1 MTYDRIRFRK
11 RFQKGGRYMFEIRNL
26 SLSFAGRQLLE
37 PTDLIF
43 ERGKVYTI
51 YGKSGVGKSSLLNK
65 IGLISATDPS
75 VSYFFDGKE
84 IDTENK
90 KSASAFIAEEV
101 AFVFQGQNLINDLTV
116 FENLRLA
123 LNFYGLNPDEIES
136 KIDTVLADLEIS
148 SLKHA
153 YPEDLSGGE
162 EQRVTIARAL
172 VTEKTL
178 ILADEPTSSLDKENR
193 EKVSSLLI
201 DLAHKYHKIVLIV
214 SHDEAMIARGD
225 VQLHFKD
232 HQLVGNCLILNSDE
246 GIKDSKK
253 WTSYLSSSHTKLSVL
268 KHRRPFLPRL
278 LAFFIAFVVAIA
290 VTSIN
295 FQSLFADKYHQ
306 LVNNSLEN
314 GFLVIND
321 SLHLQTTKVLDDFLS
336 FDKDEIASISTSQN
350 IQTIK
355 PYIEFLSLGMTFD
368 NSKDYSQLQ
377 KNFQPTLTIDGQT
390 RSLTRNFSIQP
401 LYQTNTTQRQIEYF
415 DRSNEKG
422 IYLSEQF
429 ISDEKLPNIVSGST
443 VTLTFYIPISLYESS
458 MEKEGNVLK
467 GDGDLFVKVDKTYP
481 VLGIVKKSYPFEYS
495 PHGNTLFMNIAEM
508 EELQNEA
515 IQQHP
520 MTKMALDG
528 FPLKSWMPSAIHVLL
543 KDSSAIPEELSRIRA
558 ISSQITILSSYEN
571 YEEFN
576 KGLTYIRQFLMLL
589 SLVLLILV
597 IAVLSFV
604 FFLLN
609 RPRRFEVG
617 ILKSLGYS
625 TQNIVWLFLKEL
637 IGYGKTISIL
647 ASCLLVILSILAIQ
661 VLKLEVS
668 DVFQFYLTSVF
679 TLIGLSVSVLIISGL
694 LPIYTT
700 CRQTVVDTIRKNG

>member
-1 MTYDRIRFRK
+1 
-11 RFQKGGRYMFEIRNL
+11 MFEIRNL
-26 SLSFAGRQLLE
+26 SLSFAGRRLLE

-65 IGLISATDPS
+65 IGLLSATDPS

-84 IDTENK
+84 IDIENK
-90 KSASAFIAEEV
+90 KSVSVFIAEEV
-101 AFVFQGQNLINDLTV
+101 AFVFQGRNLINDLTV

-123 LNFYGLNPDEIES
+123 LNFYDLSPDEIES
-136 KIDTVLADLEIS
+136 KIDTVLADLQIS
-148 SLKHA
+148 SLKYA

-162 EQRVTIARAL
+162 EQRVAIARAL

-193 EKVSSLLI
+193 EKVSALLI

-214 SHDEAMIARGD
+214 SHDEAMIAIGD

-232 HQLVGNCLILNSDE
+232 HKLVGNCLILNSDE

-253 WTSYLSSSHTKLSVL
+253 WSSCLSSSHTKLSVL

-278 LAFFIAFVVAIA
+278 LAFFIALVVAIA

-336 FDKDEIASISTSQN
+336 FDKEEITSISTSQN
-350 IQTIK
+350 IQTVK
-355 PYIEFLSLGMTFD
+355 PYMEFLSLGMTFD

-429 ISDEKLPNIVSGST
+429 ISDEKLPNIVSGTT

-458 MEKEGNVLK
+458 IEKEGNILK

-495 PHGNTLFMNIAEM
+495 PYGNTLFMNIAEM

-543 KDSSAIPEELSRIRA
+543 KDSGAIPEELSRIRA

-647 ASCLLVILSILAIQ
+647 ASCLLVILSILAMQ
-661 VLKLEVS
+661 VLKLEIS
-668 DVFQFYLTSVF
+668 DVFKFYLTSVF

>member
-1 MTYDRIRFRK
+1 
-11 RFQKGGRYMFEIRNL
+11 FEIRNL
-26 SLSFAGRQLLE
+26 SLSFAGRRLLE

-65 IGLISATDPS
+65 IGLLSATDPS

-84 IDTENK
+84 IDIENK
-90 KSASAFIAEEV
+90 KSVSVFIAEEV
-101 AFVFQGQNLINDLTV
+101 AFVFQGRNLINDLTV

-123 LNFYGLNPDEIES
+123 LNFYDLSPDEIES
-136 KIDTVLADLEIS
+136 KIDTVLADLQIS

-162 EQRVTIARAL
+162 EQRVAIARAL
-172 VTEKTL
+172 VTGKTL

-193 EKVSSLLI
+193 EKVSALLI

-214 SHDEAMIARGD
+214 SHDEAMIAIGD

-232 HQLVGNCLILNSDE
+232 HKLVGNCLILNSDE

-253 WTSYLSSSHTKLSVL
+253 WSSCLSSSHTKLSVL

-278 LAFFIAFVVAIA
+278 LAFFISLVVAIA

-336 FDKDEIASISTSQN
+336 FDKEEITSISTSQN
-350 IQTIK
+350 IQTVN

-429 ISDEKLPNIVSGST
+429 ISDEKLPNIVSGTT

-458 MEKEGNVLK
+458 IEKEGNILK

-495 PHGNTLFMNIAEM
+495 PYGNTLFMNIAEM

-543 KDSSAIPEELSRIRA
+543 KDSGAIPEELSRIRA

-637 IGYGKTISIL
+637 IGYGKIISIL
-647 ASCLLVILSILAIQ
+647 ASCLLVILSILAMQ
-661 VLKLEVS
+661 VLKLEIS
-668 DVFQFYLTSVF
+668 DVFKFYLTSVF

>member
-1 MTYDRIRFRK
+1 
-11 RFQKGGRYMFEIRNL
+11 MFEIRNL
-26 SLSFAGRQLLE
+26 SLSFAGRRLLE

-65 IGLISATDPS
+65 IGLLSATYPS

-84 IDTENK
+84 IDIENK
-90 KSASAFIAEEV
+90 KSVSVFITEEV
-101 AFVFQGQNLINDLTV
+101 AFVFQGRNLINDLTV

-123 LNFYGLNPDEIES
+123 LNFYDLSPDEIES
-136 KIDTVLADLEIS
+136 KIDTVLADLQIS

-162 EQRVTIARAL
+162 EQRVAIARAL
-172 VTEKTL
+172 VTGKTL

-193 EKVSSLLI
+193 EKVSALLI

-214 SHDEAMIARGD
+214 SHDEAMIAIGD

-232 HQLVGNCLILNSDE
+232 HKLVGNCLILNSDE

-253 WTSYLSSSHTKLSVL
+253 WSSCLSSSHTKLSVL

-278 LAFFIAFVVAIA
+278 LAFFISLVVAIA

-336 FDKDEIASISTSQN
+336 FDKEEITSISTSQN
-350 IQTIK
+350 IQTVN

-429 ISDEKLPNIVSGST
+429 ISDEKLPNIVSGTT

-458 MEKEGNVLK
+458 IEKEGNILK

-495 PHGNTLFMNIAEM
+495 PYGNTLFMNIAEM

-543 KDSSAIPEELSRIRA
+543 KDSGAIPEELSRIRA

-647 ASCLLVILSILAIQ
+647 ASCLLVILSILAMQ
-661 VLKLEVS
+661 VLKLEIS
-668 DVFQFYLTSVF
+668 DVFKFYLTSVF

>member
-1 MTYDRIRFRK
+1 
-11 RFQKGGRYMFEIRNL
+11 MFEIRNL
-26 SLSFAGRQLLE
+26 SLSFAGRRLLE

-65 IGLISATDPS
+65 IGLLSATDPS

-84 IDTENK
+84 IDIENK
-90 KSASAFIAEEV
+90 KSVSVFIAEEV
-101 AFVFQGQNLINDLTV
+101 AFVFQGRNLINDLTV

-123 LNFYGLNPDEIES
+123 LNFYDLSPDEIES
-136 KIDTVLADLEIS
+136 KIDTVLADLQIS

-162 EQRVTIARAL
+162 EQRVAIARAL
-172 VTEKTL
+172 VTGKTL

-193 EKVSSLLI
+193 EKVSALLI

-214 SHDEAMIARGD
+214 SHDEAMIAIGD

-232 HQLVGNCLILNSDE
+232 HKLVGNCLILNSDE

-253 WTSYLSSSHTKLSVL
+253 WSSCLSSSHTKLSVL

-278 LAFFIAFVVAIA
+278 LAFFISLVVAIA

-336 FDKDEIASISTSQN
+336 FDKEEITSISTSQN
-350 IQTIK
+350 IQTVN

-429 ISDEKLPNIVSGST
+429 ISDEKLPNIVSGTT

-458 MEKEGNVLK
+458 IEKEGNILK
-467 GDGDLFVKVDKTYP
+467 GDGDLFVKVAKTYP

-495 PHGNTLFMNIAEM
+495 PYGNTLFMNIAEM

-543 KDSSAIPEELSRIRA
+543 KDSGAIPEELSRIRA

-647 ASCLLVILSILAIQ
+647 ASCLLVILSILAMQ
-661 VLKLEVS
+661 VLKLEIS
-668 DVFQFYLTSVF
+668 DVFKFYLTSVF

>member
-1 MTYDRIRFRK
+1 
-11 RFQKGGRYMFEIRNL
+11 MFEIRNL
-26 SLSFAGRQLLE
+26 SLSFAGRRLLE

-65 IGLISATDPS
+65 IGLLSATDPS

-84 IDTENK
+84 IDIENK
-90 KSASAFIAEEV
+90 KSVSVFIAEEV
-101 AFVFQGQNLINDLTV
+101 AFVFQGRNLINDLTV

-123 LNFYGLNPDEIES
+123 LNFYDLSPDEIES
-136 KIDTVLADLEIS
+136 KIDTVLADLQIS

-153 YPEDLSGGE
+153 YPEDLSGAE
-162 EQRVTIARAL
+162 EQRVAIARAL
-172 VTEKTL
+172 VTGKTL

-193 EKVSSLLI
+193 EKISALLI

-214 SHDEAMIARGD
+214 SHDEAMIAIGD

-232 HQLVGNCLILNSDE
+232 HKLVGNCLILNSDE

-253 WTSYLSSSHTKLSVL
+253 WSSCLSSSHTKLSVL

-278 LAFFIAFVVAIA
+278 LAFFISLVVAIA

-336 FDKDEIASISTSQN
+336 FDKEEITSISTSQN
-350 IQTIK
+350 IQTVN

-429 ISDEKLPNIVSGST
+429 ISDEKLPNIVSGTT

-458 MEKEGNVLK
+458 IEKEGNILK
-467 GDGDLFVKVDKTYP
+467 GDGGLFVKVDKTYP

-495 PHGNTLFMNIAEM
+495 PYGNTLFMNIAEM

-543 KDSSAIPEELSRIRA
+543 KDSGAIPEELSRIRA

-647 ASCLLVILSILAIQ
+647 ASCLLVILSILAMQ
-661 VLKLEVS
+661 VLKLEIS
-668 DVFQFYLTSVF
+668 DVFKFYLTSVF

>member
-1 MTYDRIRFRK
+1 
-11 RFQKGGRYMFEIRNL
+11 MFEIRNL
-26 SLSFAGRQLLE
+26 SLSFAGRRLLE

-90 KSASAFIAEEV
+90 KSVSAFIAEEV

-116 FENLRLA
+116 FENLKLA

-162 EQRVTIARAL
+162 EQRVAIARAL

-336 FDKDEIASISTSQN
+336 FDKEEITSISTSQN

-368 NSKDYSQLQ
+368 NSKDYSKLQ

-401 LYQTNTTQRQIEYF
+401 LYQTNTTQRQIKYF

-422 IYLSEQF
+422 IYISEQF
-429 ISDEKLPNIVSGST
+429 VSDQKLPNIVSGST

-458 MEKEGNVLK
+458 IEKEGNVLK

-700 CRQTVVDTIRKNG
+700 CRQAVVDAIRKNG

>member
-1 MTYDRIRFRK
+1 
-11 RFQKGGRYMFEIRNL
+11 MFEIRNL
-26 SLSFAGRQLLE
+26 SLSFAGRRLLE

-65 IGLISATDPS
+65 IGLLSATDPS

-84 IDTENK
+84 IDIENK
-90 KSASAFIAEEV
+90 KSVSVFIAEEV
-101 AFVFQGQNLINDLTV
+101 AFVFQGRNLINDLTV

-123 LNFYGLNPDEIES
+123 LNFYDLSPDEIES
-136 KIDTVLADLEIS
+136 KIDTVLADLQIS

-162 EQRVTIARAL
+162 EQRVAIARAL
-172 VTEKTL
+172 VTGKTL

-193 EKVSSLLI
+193 EKVSALLI

-214 SHDEAMIARGD
+214 SHDEAMIAIGD

-232 HQLVGNCLILNSDE
+232 HKLVGNCLVLNSDE

-253 WTSYLSSSHTKLSVL
+253 WSSCLSSSHTKLSVL

-278 LAFFIAFVVAIA
+278 LAFFIALVVAIA

-336 FDKDEIASISTSQN
+336 FDKEEITSISTSQN
-350 IQTIK
+350 IQTVK
-355 PYIEFLSLGMTFD
+355 PYMEFLSLGMTFD

-429 ISDEKLPNIVSGST
+429 ISDEKLPNIVSGTT

-458 MEKEGNVLK
+458 IEKEGNILK

-495 PHGNTLFMNIAEM
+495 PYGNTLFMNIAEM

-520 MTKMALDG
+520 MTKIALDG

-543 KDSSAIPEELSRIRA
+543 KDSGAIPEELSRIRA

-647 ASCLLVILSILAIQ
+647 ASCLLVILSILAMQ
-661 VLKLEVS
+661 VLKLEIS
-668 DVFQFYLTSVF
+668 DVFKFYLTSVF

-700 CRQTVVDTIRKNG
+700 RRQTVVDTIRKNG

>member
-1 MTYDRIRFRK
+1 DFK
-11 RFQKGGRYMFEIRNL
+11 KGGRYMFEIRNL
-26 SLSFAGRQLLE
+26 SLSFAGRRLLE

-65 IGLISATDPS
+65 IGLLSATDPS

-84 IDTENK
+84 IDIENK
-90 KSASAFIAEEV
+90 KSVSVFIAEEV
-101 AFVFQGQNLINDLTV
+101 AFVFQGRNLINDLTV

-123 LNFYGLNPDEIES
+123 LNFYDLSPDEIES
-136 KIDTVLADLEIS
+136 KIDTVLADLQIS

-162 EQRVTIARAL
+162 EQRVAIARAL
-172 VTEKTL
+172 VTGKTL

-193 EKVSSLLI
+193 EKVSALLI

-214 SHDEAMIARGD
+214 SHDEAMIAIGD

-232 HQLVGNCLILNSDE
+232 HKLVGNCLILNSDE

-253 WTSYLSSSHTKLSVL
+253 WSSCLSSSHTKLSVL

-278 LAFFIAFVVAIA
+278 LAFFISLVVAIA

-336 FDKDEIASISTSQN
+336 FDKEEITSISTSQN
-350 IQTIK
+350 IQTVN

-429 ISDEKLPNIVSGST
+429 ISDEKLPNIVSGTT

-458 MEKEGNVLK
+458 IEKEGNILK

-495 PHGNTLFMNIAEM
+495 PYGNTLFMNIAEM

-543 KDSSAIPEELSRIRA
+543 KDSGAIPEELSRIRA

-647 ASCLLVILSILAIQ
+647 ASCLLVILSILAMQ
-661 VLKLEVS
+661 VLKLEIS
-668 DVFQFYLTSVF
+668 DVFKFYLTSVF

>member
-1 MTYDRIRFRK
+1 
-11 RFQKGGRYMFEIRNL
+11 MFEIRNL
-26 SLSFAGRQLLE
+26 SLSFAGRRLLE

-65 IGLISATDPS
+65 IGLLSATDPS

-84 IDTENK
+84 IDIENK
-90 KSASAFIAEEV
+90 KSVSVFIAEEV
-101 AFVFQGQNLINDLTV
+101 AFVFQGRNLINDLTV

-123 LNFYGLNPDEIES
+123 LNFYDLSPDEIES
-136 KIDTVLADLEIS
+136 KIDTVLADLQIS

-162 EQRVTIARAL
+162 EQRVAIARAL
-172 VTEKTL
+172 VTGKTL
-178 ILADEPTSSLDKENR
+178 ILADELTSSLDKENR
-193 EKVSSLLI
+193 EKVSALLI

-214 SHDEAMIARGD
+214 SHDEAMIAIGD

-232 HQLVGNCLILNSDE
+232 HKLVGNCLILNSDE

-253 WTSYLSSSHTKLSVL
+253 WSSCLSSSHTKLSVL

-278 LAFFIAFVVAIA
+278 LAFFISLVVAIA

-336 FDKDEIASISTSQN
+336 FDKEEITSISTSQN
-350 IQTIK
+350 IQTVN

-429 ISDEKLPNIVSGST
+429 ISDEKLPNIVSGTT

-458 MEKEGNVLK
+458 IEKEGNILK

-495 PHGNTLFMNIAEM
+495 PYGNTLFMNIAEM

-543 KDSSAIPEELSRIRA
+543 KDSGAIPEELSRIRA

-647 ASCLLVILSILAIQ
+647 ASCLLVILSILAMQ
-661 VLKLEVS
+661 VLKLEIS
-668 DVFQFYLTSVF
+668 DVFKFYLTSVF

>member
-162 EQRVTIARAL
+162 EQRVAIARAL

-390 RSLTRNFSIQP
+390 RSLIRNFSIQP

-458 MEKEGNVLK
+458 IEKEGNVLK

-647 ASCLLVILSILAIQ
+647 ASCLLVILSILAMQ

-668 DVFQFYLTSVF
+668 NVFQFYLTSVF

>member
-1 MTYDRIRFRK
+1 
-11 RFQKGGRYMFEIRNL
+11 MFEIRNL
-26 SLSFAGRQLLE
+26 SLSFAGRRLLE

-65 IGLISATDPS
+65 IGLLSATDPS

-84 IDTENK
+84 IDIENK
-90 KSASAFIAEEV
+90 KSVSVFIAEEV
-101 AFVFQGQNLINDLTV
+101 AFVFQGRNLINDLTV

-123 LNFYGLNPDEIES
+123 LNFYDLSPDEIES
-136 KIDTVLADLEIS
+136 KIDTVLADLQIS

-162 EQRVTIARAL
+162 EQRVAIARAL
-172 VTEKTL
+172 VTGKTL

-193 EKVSSLLI
+193 EKVSALLI

-214 SHDEAMIARGD
+214 SHDEAMIAIGD

-232 HQLVGNCLILNSDE
+232 HKLVGNCLILNSDE

-253 WTSYLSSSHTKLSVL
+253 WSSCLSSSHTKLSVL

-278 LAFFIAFVVAIA
+278 LAFFISLVVAIA

-336 FDKDEIASISTSQN
+336 FDKEEITSISTSQN
-350 IQTIK
+350 IQTVN

-429 ISDEKLPNIVSGST
+429 ISDEKLPNIVSGTT

-458 MEKEGNVLK
+458 IEKEGNILK

-495 PHGNTLFMNIAEM
+495 PYGNTLFMNIAEM

-543 KDSSAIPEELSRIRA
+543 KDSGAIPEELSRIRA

-647 ASCLLVILSILAIQ
+647 ASCLLVILSISQ
-661 VLKLEVS
+661 
-668 DVFQFYLTSVF
+668 
-679 TLIGLSVSVLIISGL
+679 ISS
-694 LPIYTT
+694 
-700 CRQTVVDTIRKNG
+700 

>member
-1 MTYDRIRFRK
+1 
-11 RFQKGGRYMFEIRNL
+11 MFEIRNL
-26 SLSFAGRQLLE
+26 SLSFAGRRLLE

-65 IGLISATDPS
+65 IGLLSATDPS

-84 IDTENK
+84 IDIENK
-90 KSASAFIAEEV
+90 KSVSVFIAEEV
-101 AFVFQGQNLINDLTV
+101 AFVFQGRNLINDLTV

-123 LNFYGLNPDEIES
+123 LNFYDLSPDEIES
-136 KIDTVLADLEIS
+136 KIDTVLADLQIS

-162 EQRVTIARAL
+162 EQRVAIARAL
-172 VTEKTL
+172 VTGKTL

-193 EKVSSLLI
+193 EKVSALLI

-214 SHDEAMIARGD
+214 SHDEAMIAIGD

-232 HQLVGNCLILNSDE
+232 HKLVGNCLILNSDE

-253 WTSYLSSSHTKLSVL
+253 WSSCLSSSHTKLSVL

-278 LAFFIAFVVAIA
+278 LAFFISLVVAIA

-336 FDKDEIASISTSQN
+336 FDKEEITSISTSQN
-350 IQTIK
+350 IQTVN

-415 DRSNEKG
+415 DRNNEKG

-429 ISDEKLPNIVSGST
+429 ISDEKLPNIVSGTT

-458 MEKEGNVLK
+458 IEKEGNILK

-495 PHGNTLFMNIAEM
+495 PYGNTLFMNIAEM

-543 KDSSAIPEELSRIRA
+543 KDSGAIPEELSRIRA

-647 ASCLLVILSILAIQ
+647 ASCLLVILSILAMQ
-661 VLKLEVS
+661 VLKLEIS
-668 DVFQFYLTSVF
+668 DVFKFYLTSVF

>member
-1 MTYDRIRFRK
+1 KESDFK
-11 RFQKGGRYMFEIRNL
+11 KGGRYMFEIRNL
-26 SLSFAGRQLLE
+26 SLSFAGRRLLE

-65 IGLISATDPS
+65 IGLLSATYPS

-84 IDTENK
+84 IDIENK
-90 KSASAFIAEEV
+90 KSVSVFIAEEV
-101 AFVFQGQNLINDLTV
+101 AFVFQGRNLINDLTV

-123 LNFYGLNPDEIES
+123 LNFYDLSPDEIES
-136 KIDTVLADLEIS
+136 KIDTVLADLQIS

-162 EQRVTIARAL
+162 EQRVAIARAL
-172 VTEKTL
+172 VTGKTL

-193 EKVSSLLI
+193 EKVSALLI

-214 SHDEAMIARGD
+214 SHDEAMIAIGD

-232 HQLVGNCLILNSDE
+232 HKLVGNCLILNSDE

-253 WTSYLSSSHTKLSVL
+253 WSSCLSSSHTKLSVL

-278 LAFFIAFVVAIA
+278 LAFFISLVVAIA

-336 FDKDEIASISTSQN
+336 FDKEEITSISTSQN
-350 IQTIK
+350 IQTVN

-429 ISDEKLPNIVSGST
+429 ISDEKLPNIVSGTT

-458 MEKEGNVLK
+458 IEKEGNILK

-495 PHGNTLFMNIAEM
+495 PYGNTLFMNIAEM

-543 KDSSAIPEELSRIRA
+543 KDSGAIPEELSRIRA

-647 ASCLLVILSILAIQ
+647 ASCLLVILSILAMQ
-661 VLKLEVS
+661 VLKLEIS
-668 DVFQFYLTSVF
+668 DVFKFYLTSVF

>member
-1 MTYDRIRFRK
+1 
-11 RFQKGGRYMFEIRNL
+11 MFEIRNL
-26 SLSFAGRQLLE
+26 SLSFAGRRLLE

-65 IGLISATDPS
+65 IGLLSATDPS

-84 IDTENK
+84 IDIENK
-90 KSASAFIAEEV
+90 KSVSVFIAEEV
-101 AFVFQGQNLINDLTV
+101 AFVFQGRNLINDLTV

-123 LNFYGLNPDEIES
+123 LNFYGLSPDEIES
-136 KIDTVLADLEIS
+136 KIDTVLADLQIS

-162 EQRVTIARAL
+162 EQRVAIARAL

-193 EKVSSLLI
+193 EKVSALLI

-214 SHDEAMIARGD
+214 SHDEAMIAIGD

-232 HQLVGNCLILNSDE
+232 HKLVGNCLILNSDE

-253 WTSYLSSSHTKLSVL
+253 WSSCLSSSHTKLSVL

-278 LAFFIAFVVAIA
+278 LAFFIALVVAIA

-336 FDKDEIASISTSQN
+336 FDKEEITSISTSQN
-350 IQTIK
+350 IQTVK
-355 PYIEFLSLGMTFD
+355 PYMEFLSLGMTFD

-429 ISDEKLPNIVSGST
+429 ISDEKLPNIVSGTT

-458 MEKEGNVLK
+458 IEKEGNVLK

-495 PHGNTLFMNIAEM
+495 PYGNTLFMNIAEM
-508 EELQNEA
+508 EELQNEE

-543 KDSSAIPEELSRIRA
+543 KDSGAIPEELSRIRA

-647 ASCLLVILSILAIQ
+647 ASCLLVILSILAMQ
-661 VLKLEVS
+661 VLKLEIS
-668 DVFQFYLTSVF
+668 DVFKFYLTSVF

>member
-1 MTYDRIRFRK
+1 
-11 RFQKGGRYMFEIRNL
+11 MFEIRNL
-26 SLSFAGRQLLE
+26 SLSFAGRRLLE

-65 IGLISATDPS
+65 IGLLSATDPS

-84 IDTENK
+84 IDIENK
-90 KSASAFIAEEV
+90 KSVSVFIAEEV
-101 AFVFQGQNLINDLTV
+101 AFVFQGRNLINDLTV

-123 LNFYGLNPDEIES
+123 LNFYDLSPDEIES
-136 KIDTVLADLEIS
+136 KIDTVLADLQIS

-162 EQRVTIARAL
+162 EQRVAIARAL
-172 VTEKTL
+172 VTGKTL

-193 EKVSSLLI
+193 EKVSALLI

-214 SHDEAMIARGD
+214 SHDEAMIAIGD

-232 HQLVGNCLILNSDE
+232 HKLVGNCLILNSDE

-253 WTSYLSSSHTKLSVL
+253 WSSCLSSSHTKLSVL

-278 LAFFIAFVVAIA
+278 LAFFIALVVAIA

-336 FDKDEIASISTSQN
+336 FDKEEITSISTSQN
-350 IQTIK
+350 IQTVK
-355 PYIEFLSLGMTFD
+355 PYMEFLSLGMTFD

-429 ISDEKLPNIVSGST
+429 ISDEKLPNIVSGTT

-458 MEKEGNVLK
+458 IEKEGNILK

-495 PHGNTLFMNIAEM
+495 PYGNTLFMNIAEM

-543 KDSSAIPEELSRIRA
+543 KDSGAIPEELSRIRA

-647 ASCLLVILSILAIQ
+647 ASCLLVILSILAMQ
-661 VLKLEVS
+661 VLKLEIS
-668 DVFQFYLTSVF
+668 DVFKFYLTSVL

>member
-1 MTYDRIRFRK
+1 
-11 RFQKGGRYMFEIRNL
+11 MFEIRNL
-26 SLSFAGRQLLE
+26 SLSFAGRRLLE

-65 IGLISATDPS
+65 IGLLSATDPS

-84 IDTENK
+84 IDIENK
-90 KSASAFIAEEV
+90 KSVSVFIAEEV
-101 AFVFQGQNLINDLTV
+101 AFVFQGRNLINDLTV

-123 LNFYGLNPDEIES
+123 LNFYDLSPDEIEI
-136 KIDTVLADLEIS
+136 KIDTVLADLQIS

-162 EQRVTIARAL
+162 EQRVAIARAL
-172 VTEKTL
+172 VTGKTL

-193 EKVSSLLI
+193 EKVSALLI

-214 SHDEAMIARGD
+214 SHDEAMIAIGD

-232 HQLVGNCLILNSDE
+232 HKLVGNCLILNSDE

-253 WTSYLSSSHTKLSVL
+253 WSSCLSSSHTKLSVL

-278 LAFFIAFVVAIA
+278 LAFFISLVVAIA

-336 FDKDEIASISTSQN
+336 FDKEEITSISTSQN
-350 IQTIK
+350 IQTVN

-429 ISDEKLPNIVSGST
+429 ISDEKLPNIVSRTT

-458 MEKEGNVLK
+458 IEKEGNILK

-495 PHGNTLFMNIAEM
+495 PYGNTLFMNIAEM

-543 KDSSAIPEELSRIRA
+543 KDSGAIPEELSRIRA

-647 ASCLLVILSILAIQ
+647 ASCLLVILSILAMQ
-661 VLKLEVS
+661 VLKLEIS
-668 DVFQFYLTSVF
+668 DVFKFYLTSVF

>member
-1 MTYDRIRFRK
+1 
-11 RFQKGGRYMFEIRNL
+11 MFEIRNL
-26 SLSFAGRQLLE
+26 SLSFAGRRLLE

-65 IGLISATDPS
+65 IGLLSATYPS

-84 IDTENK
+84 IDIENK
-90 KSASAFIAEEV
+90 KSVSVFIAEEV
-101 AFVFQGQNLINDLTV
+101 AFVFQGRNLINDLTV

-123 LNFYGLNPDEIES
+123 LNFYDLSPDEIES
-136 KIDTVLADLEIS
+136 KIDTVLADLQIS

-162 EQRVTIARAL
+162 EQRVAIARAL
-172 VTEKTL
+172 VTGKTL

-193 EKVSSLLI
+193 EKVSALLI

-214 SHDEAMIARGD
+214 SHDEAMIAIGD

-232 HQLVGNCLILNSDE
+232 HKLVENCLILNSDE

-253 WTSYLSSSHTKLSVL
+253 WSSCLSSSHTKLSVL

-278 LAFFIAFVVAIA
+278 LAFFISLVVAIA

-336 FDKDEIASISTSQN
+336 FDKEEITSISTSQN
-350 IQTIK
+350 IQTVN

-429 ISDEKLPNIVSGST
+429 ISDEKLPNIVSGTT

-458 MEKEGNVLK
+458 IEKEGNILK

-495 PHGNTLFMNIAEM
+495 PYGNTLFMNIAEM

-543 KDSSAIPEELSRIRA
+543 KDSGAIPEELSRIRA

-576 KGLTYIRQFLMLL
+576 KGLTHIRQFLMLL

-647 ASCLLVILSILAIQ
+647 ASCLLVILSILAMQ
-661 VLKLEVS
+661 VLKLEIS
-668 DVFQFYLTSVF
+668 DVFKFYLTSVF

>member
-1 MTYDRIRFRK
+1 
-11 RFQKGGRYMFEIRNL
+11 MFEIRNL
-26 SLSFAGRQLLE
+26 SLSFAGRRLLE

-65 IGLISATDPS
+65 IGLLSATDPS

-84 IDTENK
+84 IDIENK
-90 KSASAFIAEEV
+90 KSVSVFIAEEV
-101 AFVFQGQNLINDLTV
+101 AFVFQGRNLINDLTV

-123 LNFYGLNPDEIES
+123 LNFYDLSPDEIES
-136 KIDTVLADLEIS
+136 KIDTVLADLQIS

-162 EQRVTIARAL
+162 EQRVAIARAL
-172 VTEKTL
+172 VTGKTL

-193 EKVSSLLI
+193 EKVSALLI

-214 SHDEAMIARGD
+214 SHDEAMIAIGD

-232 HQLVGNCLILNSDE
+232 HKLVGNCLILNSDE

-253 WTSYLSSSHTKLSVL
+253 WSSCFSSSHTKLSVL

-336 FDKDEIASISTSQN
+336 FDKEEINSISTSQN

-368 NSKDYSQLQ
+368 NSKDYSKLQ

-429 ISDEKLPNIVSGST
+429 ISDEKLPNIVSGTT

-458 MEKEGNVLK
+458 IEKEGNILK

-495 PHGNTLFMNIAEM
+495 PYGNTLFMNIAEM

-543 KDSSAIPEELSRIRA
+543 KDSGAIPEELSRIRA

-647 ASCLLVILSILAIQ
+647 ASCLLVILSILAMQ
-661 VLKLEVS
+661 VLKLEIS
-668 DVFQFYLTSVF
+668 DVFKFYLTSVF

>member
-1 MTYDRIRFRK
+1 
-11 RFQKGGRYMFEIRNL
+11 MFEIRNL
-26 SLSFAGRQLLE
+26 SLSFAGRRLLE

-90 KSASAFIAEEV
+90 KSVSAFIAEEV

-123 LNFYGLNPDEIES
+123 LNFYGLNPDEIEN
-136 KIDTVLADLEIS
+136 KIDTVLANLQIS
-148 SLKHA
+148 FLKHA

-162 EQRVTIARAL
+162 EQRVAIARAL

-336 FDKDEIASISTSQN
+336 FDKEEITSISTSQN

-429 ISDEKLPNIVSGST
+429 VSDEKLPNIVSGST

-458 MEKEGNVLK
+458 IEKEGNVLK

-520 MTKMALDG
+520 ITKMTLDG

-589 SLVLLILV
+589 SIVLLILV

-661 VLKLEVS
+661 VLKLEIS

>member
-1 MTYDRIRFRK
+1 
-11 RFQKGGRYMFEIRNL
+11 MFEIRNL
-26 SLSFAGRQLLE
+26 SLSFAGRRLLE

-65 IGLISATDPS
+65 IGLLSATDPS

-84 IDTENK
+84 IDIENK
-90 KSASAFIAEEV
+90 KSVSVFIAEEV
-101 AFVFQGQNLINDLTV
+101 AFVFQGRNLINDLTV

-123 LNFYGLNPDEIES
+123 LNFYDLSPDEIES
-136 KIDTVLADLEIS
+136 KIDTVLADLQIS

-162 EQRVTIARAL
+162 EQRVAIARAL
-172 VTEKTL
+172 VTGKTL

-193 EKVSSLLI
+193 EKVSALLI

-214 SHDEAMIARGD
+214 SHDEAMIAIGD

-232 HQLVGNCLILNSDE
+232 HKLVGNCLILNSDE

-253 WTSYLSSSHTKLSVL
+253 WSSCLSSSHTKLSVL

-278 LAFFIAFVVAIA
+278 LAFFISLVVAIA

-336 FDKDEIASISTSQN
+336 FDKEEITSISTSQN
-350 IQTIK
+350 IQTVN

-429 ISDEKLPNIVSGST
+429 ISDEKLPNIVSGTT

-458 MEKEGNVLK
+458 IEKEGNILK

-495 PHGNTLFMNIAEM
+495 PYGNTLFMNIAEM

-543 KDSSAIPEELSRIRA
+543 KDSGAIPEELSRIRDC
-558 ISSQITILSSYEN
+558 SSQITILSSYEN

-647 ASCLLVILSILAIQ
+647 ASCLLVILSILAMQ
-661 VLKLEVS
+661 VLKLEIS
-668 DVFQFYLTSVF
+668 DVFKFYLTSVF

>member
-1 MTYDRIRFRK
+1 
-11 RFQKGGRYMFEIRNL
+11 MFEIRNL
-26 SLSFAGRQLLE
+26 SLSFAGRRLLE

-65 IGLISATDPS
+65 ISLLSATDPS

-84 IDTENK
+84 IDIENK
-90 KSASAFIAEEV
+90 KSVSVFIAEEV
-101 AFVFQGQNLINDLTV
+101 AFVFQGRNLINDLTV

-123 LNFYGLNPDEIES
+123 LNFYDLSPDEIES
-136 KIDTVLADLEIS
+136 KIDTVLADLQIS

-162 EQRVTIARAL
+162 EQRVAIARAL
-172 VTEKTL
+172 VTGKTL

-193 EKVSSLLI
+193 EKVSALLI

-214 SHDEAMIARGD
+214 SHDEAMIAIGD

-232 HQLVGNCLILNSDE
+232 HKLVGNCLILNSDE

-253 WTSYLSSSHTKLSVL
+253 WSSCLSSSHTKLSVL

-278 LAFFIAFVVAIA
+278 LAFFISLVVAIA

-336 FDKDEIASISTSQN
+336 FDKEEITSISTSQN
-350 IQTIK
+350 IQTVN

-429 ISDEKLPNIVSGST
+429 ISDEKLPNIVSGTT

-458 MEKEGNVLK
+458 IEKEGNILK

-495 PHGNTLFMNIAEM
+495 PYGNTLFMNIAEM

-543 KDSSAIPEELSRIRA
+543 KDSGAIPEELSRIRA

-647 ASCLLVILSILAIQ
+647 ASCLLVILSILAMQ
-661 VLKLEVS
+661 VLKLEIS
-668 DVFQFYLTSVF
+668 DVFKFYLTSVF

>member
-1 MTYDRIRFRK
+1 
-11 RFQKGGRYMFEIRNL
+11 MFEIRNL
-26 SLSFAGRQLLE
+26 SLSFAGRRLLE

-65 IGLISATDPS
+65 IGLLSATYPS

-84 IDTENK
+84 IDIENK
-90 KSASAFIAEEV
+90 KSVSVFIAEEV
-101 AFVFQGQNLINDLTV
+101 AFVFQGRNLINDLTV

-123 LNFYGLNPDEIES
+123 LNFYDLSPDEIES
-136 KIDTVLADLEIS
+136 KIDTVLADLQIS

-162 EQRVTIARAL
+162 EQRVAIARAL
-172 VTEKTL
+172 VTGKTL

-193 EKVSSLLI
+193 EKVSALLI

-214 SHDEAMIARGD
+214 SHDEAMIAIGD

-232 HQLVGNCLILNSDE
+232 HKLVGNCLILNSDE

-253 WTSYLSSSHTKLSVL
+253 WSSCLSSSHTKLSVL

-278 LAFFIAFVVAIA
+278 LAFFISLVVAIA

-295 FQSLFADKYHQ
+295 FQSLFEDKYHQ

-336 FDKDEIASISTSQN
+336 FDKEEITSISTSQN
-350 IQTIK
+350 IQTVN

-429 ISDEKLPNIVSGST
+429 ISDEKLPNIVSGTT

-458 MEKEGNVLK
+458 IEKEGNILK

-495 PHGNTLFMNIAEM
+495 PYGNTLFMNIAEM

-543 KDSSAIPEELSRIRA
+543 KDSGAIPEELSRIRA

-647 ASCLLVILSILAIQ
+647 ASCLLVILSILAMQ
-661 VLKLEVS
+661 VLKLEIS
-668 DVFQFYLTSVF
+668 DVFKFYLTSVF

>member
-1 MTYDRIRFRK
+1 
-11 RFQKGGRYMFEIRNL
+11 MFEIRNL
-26 SLSFAGRQLLE
+26 SLSFAGRRLLE
-37 PTDLIF
+37 TTDLIF

-65 IGLISATDPS
+65 IGLLSATDPS

-84 IDTENK
+84 IDIENK
-90 KSASAFIAEEV
+90 KSVSVFIAEEV
-101 AFVFQGQNLINDLTV
+101 AFVFQGRNLINDLTV

-123 LNFYGLNPDEIES
+123 LNFYDLSPDEIES
-136 KIDTVLADLEIS
+136 KIDTVLADLQIS

-162 EQRVTIARAL
+162 EQRVAIARAL
-172 VTEKTL
+172 VTGKTL

-193 EKVSSLLI
+193 EKVSALLI

-214 SHDEAMIARGD
+214 SHDEAMIAIGD

-232 HQLVGNCLILNSDE
+232 HKLVGNCLILNSDE

-253 WTSYLSSSHTKLSVL
+253 WSSCLSSSHTKLSVL

-278 LAFFIAFVVAIA
+278 LAFFISLVVAIA

-336 FDKDEIASISTSQN
+336 FDKEEITSISTSQN
-350 IQTIK
+350 IQTVN

-429 ISDEKLPNIVSGST
+429 ISDEKLPNIVSGTT

-458 MEKEGNVLK
+458 IEKEGNILK

-495 PHGNTLFMNIAEM
+495 PYGNTLFMNIAEM

-543 KDSSAIPEELSRIRA
+543 KDSGAIPEELSRIRA

-647 ASCLLVILSILAIQ
+647 ASCLLVILSILAMQ
-661 VLKLEVS
+661 VLKLEIS
-668 DVFQFYLTSVF
+668 DVFKFYLTSVF

>member
-1 MTYDRIRFRK
+1 
-11 RFQKGGRYMFEIRNL
+11 MFEIRNL
-26 SLSFAGRQLLE
+26 SLSFAGRRLLE
-37 PTDLIF
+37 PTDLIS

-65 IGLISATDPS
+65 IGLLSATDPS

-84 IDTENK
+84 IDIENK
-90 KSASAFIAEEV
+90 KSVSVFIAEEV
-101 AFVFQGQNLINDLTV
+101 AFVFQGRNLINDLTV

-123 LNFYGLNPDEIES
+123 LNFYDLSPDEIES
-136 KIDTVLADLEIS
+136 KIDTVLADLQIS

-162 EQRVTIARAL
+162 EQRVAIARAL
-172 VTEKTL
+172 VTGKTL

-193 EKVSSLLI
+193 EKVSALLI

-214 SHDEAMIARGD
+214 SHDEAMIAIGD

-232 HQLVGNCLILNSDE
+232 HKLVGNCLILNSDE

-253 WTSYLSSSHTKLSVL
+253 WSSCLSPSHTKLSVL

-278 LAFFIAFVVAIA
+278 LAFFISLVVAIA

-336 FDKDEIASISTSQN
+336 FDKEEITSISTSQN
-350 IQTIK
+350 IQTVN

-429 ISDEKLPNIVSGST
+429 ISDEKLPNIVSGTT

-458 MEKEGNVLK
+458 IEKEGNILK

-495 PHGNTLFMNIAEM
+495 PYGNTLFMNIAEM

-543 KDSSAIPEELSRIRA
+543 KDSGAIPEELSRIRA

-647 ASCLLVILSILAIQ
+647 ASCLLVILSILAMQ
-661 VLKLEVS
+661 VLKLEIS
-668 DVFQFYLTSVF
+668 DVFKFYLTSVF

>member
-1 MTYDRIRFRK
+1 
-11 RFQKGGRYMFEIRNL
+11 MFEIRNL
-26 SLSFAGRQLLE
+26 SLSFAGRRLLE

-65 IGLISATDPS
+65 IGLLSATDPS

-84 IDTENK
+84 IDIENK
-90 KSASAFIAEEV
+90 KSVSVFIAEEV
-101 AFVFQGQNLINDLTV
+101 AFVFQGRNLINDLTV

-123 LNFYGLNPDEIES
+123 LNFYDLSPDEIES
-136 KIDTVLADLEIS
+136 KIDTVLADLQIS

-162 EQRVTIARAL
+162 EQRVAIARAL
-172 VTEKTL
+172 VTGKTL
-178 ILADEPTSSLDKENR
+178 ILADEPISSLDKENR
-193 EKVSSLLI
+193 EKISALLI

-214 SHDEAMIARGD
+214 SHDEAMIAIGD

-232 HQLVGNCLILNSDE
+232 HKLVGNCLILNSDE

-253 WTSYLSSSHTKLSVL
+253 WSSCLSSSHTKLSVL

-278 LAFFIAFVVAIA
+278 LAFFISLVVAIA

-336 FDKDEIASISTSQN
+336 FDKEEITSISTSQN
-350 IQTIK
+350 IQTVN

-429 ISDEKLPNIVSGST
+429 ISDEKLPNIVSGTT

-458 MEKEGNVLK
+458 IEKEGNILK
-467 GDGDLFVKVDKTYP
+467 GDGGLFVKVDKTYP

-495 PHGNTLFMNIAEM
+495 PYGNTLFMNIAEM

-543 KDSSAIPEELSRIRA
+543 KDSGAIPEELSRIRA

-647 ASCLLVILSILAIQ
+647 ASCLLVILSILAMQ
-661 VLKLEVS
+661 VLKLEIS
-668 DVFQFYLTSVF
+668 DVFKFYLTSVF

>member
-1 MTYDRIRFRK
+1 
-11 RFQKGGRYMFEIRNL
+11 MFEIRNL
-26 SLSFAGRQLLE
+26 SLSFAGRRLLE

-65 IGLISATDPS
+65 IGLLSATDPS

-84 IDTENK
+84 IDIENK
-90 KSASAFIAEEV
+90 KSVSVFIAEEV
-101 AFVFQGQNLINDLTV
+101 AFVFQGRNLINDLTV

-123 LNFYGLNPDEIES
+123 LNFYDLSPDEIES
-136 KIDTVLADLEIS
+136 KIDTVLADLQIS
-148 SLKHA
+148 SLKYA

-162 EQRVTIARAL
+162 EQRVAIARAL
-172 VTEKTL
+172 VTGKTL
-178 ILADEPTSSLDKENR
+178 ILADEPTSSLDKENK
-193 EKVSSLLI
+193 EKVSALLI

-214 SHDEAMIARGD
+214 SHDEAMIAIGD

-232 HQLVGNCLILNSDE
+232 HKLVGNCLILNSDE

-253 WTSYLSSSHTKLSVL
+253 WSSCLSSSHTKLSVL

-278 LAFFIAFVVAIA
+278 LAFFIALVVAIA

-336 FDKDEIASISTSQN
+336 FDKEEITSISTSQN
-350 IQTIK
+350 IQTVK
-355 PYIEFLSLGMTFD
+355 PYMEFLSLGMTFD

-429 ISDEKLPNIVSGST
+429 ISDEKLPNIVSGTT

-458 MEKEGNVLK
+458 IEKEGNILK

-495 PHGNTLFMNIAEM
+495 PYGNTLFMNIAEM

-520 MTKMALDG
+520 MTKIALDG

-543 KDSSAIPEELSRIRA
+543 KDSGAIPEELSRIRA

-647 ASCLLVILSILAIQ
+647 ASCLLVILSILAMQ
-661 VLKLEVS
+661 VLKLEIS
-668 DVFQFYLTSVF
+668 DVFKFYLTSVL

>member
-1 MTYDRIRFRK
+1 
-11 RFQKGGRYMFEIRNL
+11 MFEIRNL
-26 SLSFAGRQLLE
+26 SLSFAGRRLLE

-65 IGLISATDPS
+65 IGLLSATDPS

-84 IDTENK
+84 IDIENK
-90 KSASAFIAEEV
+90 KSVSVFIAEEV
-101 AFVFQGQNLINDLTV
+101 AFVFQGRNLINDLTV

-123 LNFYGLNPDEIES
+123 LNFYDLSPDEIES
-136 KIDTVLADLEIS
+136 KIDTVLADLQIS

-153 YPEDLSGGE
+153 YPEDLSGAE
-162 EQRVTIARAL
+162 EQRVAIARAL
-172 VTEKTL
+172 VTGKTL

-193 EKVSSLLI
+193 EKVSALLI

-214 SHDEAMIARGD
+214 SHDEAMIAIGD

-232 HQLVGNCLILNSDE
+232 HKLVGNCLILNSDE

-253 WTSYLSSSHTKLSVL
+253 WFSCLSSSHTKLSVL

-278 LAFFIAFVVAIA
+278 LAFFIALVVAIA

-295 FQSLFADKYHQ
+295 FQSLFADKYHK

-336 FDKDEIASISTSQN
+336 FDKEEITSISTSQN
-350 IQTIK
+350 IQTVK
-355 PYIEFLSLGMTFD
+355 PYMEFLSLGMTFD

-377 KNFQPTLTIDGQT
+377 KNFQPTLTIDGQI

-429 ISDEKLPNIVSGST
+429 ISDEKLPNIVSGTT

-458 MEKEGNVLK
+458 IEKEGNILK

-495 PHGNTLFMNIAEM
+495 PYGNTLFMNIAEM

-543 KDSSAIPEELSRIRA
+543 KDSGAIPEELSRIRA

-647 ASCLLVILSILAIQ
+647 ASCLLVILSILAMQ
-661 VLKLEVS
+661 VLKLEIS
-668 DVFQFYLTSVF
+668 DVFKFYLTSVF

>member
-1 MTYDRIRFRK
+1 
-11 RFQKGGRYMFEIRNL
+11 MFEIRNL
-26 SLSFAGRQLLE
+26 SLSFAGRWLLE

-65 IGLISATDPS
+65 IGLLSATDPS

-84 IDTENK
+84 IDIENK
-90 KSASAFIAEEV
+90 KSVSVFIAEEV
-101 AFVFQGQNLINDLTV
+101 AFVFQGRNLINDLTV

-123 LNFYGLNPDEIES
+123 LNFYDLSPDEIES
-136 KIDTVLADLEIS
+136 KIDTVLADLQIS

-162 EQRVTIARAL
+162 EQRVAIARAL
-172 VTEKTL
+172 VTGKTL

-193 EKVSSLLI
+193 EKVSALLI

-214 SHDEAMIARGD
+214 SHDEAMIAIGD

-232 HQLVGNCLILNSDE
+232 HKLVGNCLILNSDE

-253 WTSYLSSSHTKLSVL
+253 WSSCLSSSHTKLSVL

-278 LAFFIAFVVAIA
+278 LAFFIALVVAIA

-336 FDKDEIASISTSQN
+336 FDKEEITSISTSQN
-350 IQTIK
+350 IQTVK
-355 PYIEFLSLGMTFD
+355 PYMEFLSLGMTFD

-390 RSLTRNFSIQP
+390 RNLTRNFSIQP

-429 ISDEKLPNIVSGST
+429 ISDEKLPNIVSGTT

-458 MEKEGNVLK
+458 IEKEGNILK

-495 PHGNTLFMNIAEM
+495 PYGNTLFMNIAEM

-543 KDSSAIPEELSRIRA
+543 KDSGAIPEELSRIRA

-647 ASCLLVILSILAIQ
+647 ASCLLVILSILAMQ
-661 VLKLEVS
+661 VLKLEIS
-668 DVFQFYLTSVF
+668 DVFKFYLTSVF

>member
-1 MTYDRIRFRK
+1 
-11 RFQKGGRYMFEIRNL
+11 MFEIRNL
-26 SLSFAGRQLLE
+26 SLSFAGRRLLE

-65 IGLISATDPS
+65 IGLLSATDPS

-84 IDTENK
+84 IDIENK
-90 KSASAFIAEEV
+90 KSVSVFIAKEV
-101 AFVFQGQNLINDLTV
+101 AFVFQGRNLINDLTV

-123 LNFYGLNPDEIES
+123 LNFYGLSPDEIES
-136 KIDTVLADLEIS
+136 KIDTVLADLQIS

-162 EQRVTIARAL
+162 EQRVAIARDL

-193 EKVSSLLI
+193 EKVSALLI

-214 SHDEAMIARGD
+214 SHDEAMIAIGD

-232 HQLVGNCLILNSDE
+232 HKLVGNCLILNSDE

-253 WTSYLSSSHTKLSVL
+253 WSSCLSSSHTKLSVL

-278 LAFFIAFVVAIA
+278 LAFFIALVVAIA

-321 SLHLQTTKVLDDFLS
+321 SLHLQTTKMLDDFLS
-336 FDKDEIASISTSQN
+336 FDKEEITSISTSQN
-350 IQTIK
+350 IQTVK
-355 PYIEFLSLGMTFD
+355 PYMEFLSLGMTFD

-429 ISDEKLPNIVSGST
+429 ISDEKLPNIVSGTT

-458 MEKEGNVLK
+458 IEKEGNILK

-495 PHGNTLFMNIAEM
+495 PYGNTLFMNIAEM

-543 KDSSAIPEELSRIRA
+543 KDSGAIPEELSRIRA

-647 ASCLLVILSILAIQ
+647 ASCLLVILSILAMQ
-661 VLKLEVS
+661 VLKLEIS
-668 DVFQFYLTSVF
+668 DVFKFYLTSVF
-679 TLIGLSVSVLIISGL
+679 TLIGLLVSVLIISGL

>member
-1 MTYDRIRFRK
+1 
-11 RFQKGGRYMFEIRNL
+11 MFEIRNL
-26 SLSFAGRQLLE
+26 SLSFAGRRLLE

-65 IGLISATDPS
+65 IGLLSATDPS

-84 IDTENK
+84 IDIENK
-90 KSASAFIAEEV
+90 KSVSVFIAEEV
-101 AFVFQGQNLINDLTV
+101 AFVFQGRNLINDLTV

-123 LNFYGLNPDEIES
+123 LNFYDLSPDEIES
-136 KIDTVLADLEIS
+136 KIDTVLADLQIS

-162 EQRVTIARAL
+162 EQRVAIARAL
-172 VTEKTL
+172 VTGKTL

-193 EKVSSLLI
+193 EKVSALLI

-214 SHDEAMIARGD
+214 SYDEAMIAIGD

-232 HQLVGNCLILNSDE
+232 HKLVGNCLILNSDE

-253 WTSYLSSSHTKLSVL
+253 WSSCLSSSHTKLSVL

-278 LAFFIAFVVAIA
+278 LAFFIALVVAIA

-336 FDKDEIASISTSQN
+336 FDKEEITSISTSQN
-350 IQTIK
+350 IQTVK
-355 PYIEFLSLGMTFD
+355 PYMEFLSLGMTFD

-429 ISDEKLPNIVSGST
+429 ISDEKFPNIVSGTT

-458 MEKEGNVLK
+458 IEKEGNILK

-495 PHGNTLFMNIAEM
+495 PYGNTLFMNIAEM

-528 FPLKSWMPSAIHVLL
+528 FPLKSWIPSAIHVLL
-543 KDSSAIPEELSRIRA
+543 KDSGAIPEELSRIRA

-647 ASCLLVILSILAIQ
+647 ASCLLVILSILAMQ
-661 VLKLEVS
+661 VLKLEIS
-668 DVFQFYLTSVF
+668 DVFKFYLTSVL

>member
-1 MTYDRIRFRK
+1 
-11 RFQKGGRYMFEIRNL
+11 MFEIRNL
-26 SLSFAGRQLLE
+26 SLSFAGRRLLE

-65 IGLISATDPS
+65 IGLLSATYPS

-84 IDTENK
+84 IDIENK
-90 KSASAFIAEEV
+90 KSVSVFIAEEV
-101 AFVFQGQNLINDLTV
+101 TFVFQGRNLINDLTV

-123 LNFYGLNPDEIES
+123 LNFYDLSPDEIES
-136 KIDTVLADLEIS
+136 KIDTVLADLQIS

-162 EQRVTIARAL
+162 EQRVAIARAL
-172 VTEKTL
+172 VTGKTL

-193 EKVSSLLI
+193 EKVSALLI

-214 SHDEAMIARGD
+214 SHDEAMIAIGD

-232 HQLVGNCLILNSDE
+232 HKLVGNCLILNSDE

-253 WTSYLSSSHTKLSVL
+253 WSSCLSSSHTKLSVL

-278 LAFFIAFVVAIA
+278 LAFFISLVVAIA

-336 FDKDEIASISTSQN
+336 FDKEEITSISTSQN
-350 IQTIK
+350 IQTVN

-429 ISDEKLPNIVSGST
+429 ISDEKLPNIVSGTT

-458 MEKEGNVLK
+458 IEKEGNILK

-495 PHGNTLFMNIAEM
+495 PYGNTLFMNIAEM

-543 KDSSAIPEELSRIRA
+543 KDSGAIPEELSRIRA

-647 ASCLLVILSILAIQ
+647 ASCLLVILSILAMQ
-661 VLKLEVS
+661 VLKLEIS
-668 DVFQFYLTSVF
+668 DVFKFYLTSVF

>member
-1 MTYDRIRFRK
+1 
-11 RFQKGGRYMFEIRNL
+11 MFEIRNL
-26 SLSFAGRQLLE
+26 SLSFAGRRLLE

-65 IGLISATDPS
+65 IGLLSATDPS

-84 IDTENK
+84 IDIENK
-90 KSASAFIAEEV
+90 KSVSVFIAEEV
-101 AFVFQGQNLINDLTV
+101 AFVFQGRNLINDLTV

-123 LNFYGLNPDEIES
+123 LNFYDLSPDEIES
-136 KIDTVLADLEIS
+136 KIDTVLADLQIS

-162 EQRVTIARAL
+162 EQRVAIARAL
-172 VTEKTL
+172 VTGKTL

-193 EKVSSLLI
+193 EKVSALLI

-214 SHDEAMIARGD
+214 SHDEAMIAIGD

-232 HQLVGNCLILNSDE
+232 HKLVGNCLILNSDE

-253 WTSYLSSSHTKLSVL
+253 WFSCLSSSHTKLSVL

-278 LAFFIAFVVAIA
+278 LAFFIALVVAIA

-336 FDKDEIASISTSQN
+336 FDKEEITSISTSQN
-350 IQTIK
+350 IQTVK
-355 PYIEFLSLGMTFD
+355 PYMEFLSLGMTFD

-390 RSLTRNFSIQP
+390 RNLTRNFSIQP

-429 ISDEKLPNIVSGST
+429 ISDEKLPNIVSGTT

-458 MEKEGNVLK
+458 IEKEGNILK

-495 PHGNTLFMNIAEM
+495 PYGNTLFMNIAEM

-543 KDSSAIPEELSRIRA
+543 KDSGAIPEELSRIRA

-647 ASCLLVILSILAIQ
+647 ASCLLVILSILAMQ
-661 VLKLEVS
+661 VLKLEIS
-668 DVFQFYLTSVF
+668 DVFKFYLTSVF

>member
-1 MTYDRIRFRK
+1 
-11 RFQKGGRYMFEIRNL
+11 MFEIRNL
-26 SLSFAGRQLLE
+26 SLSFAGRRLLE

-65 IGLISATDPS
+65 IGLLSATDPS

-84 IDTENK
+84 IDIENK
-90 KSASAFIAEEV
+90 KSVSVFIAEEV
-101 AFVFQGQNLINDLTV
+101 AFVFQGRNLINDLTV

-123 LNFYGLNPDEIES
+123 LNFYDLSPDEIES
-136 KIDTVLADLEIS
+136 KIDTVLADLQIS

-162 EQRVTIARAL
+162 EQRVAIARAL
-172 VTEKTL
+172 VTGKTL

-193 EKVSSLLI
+193 EKVSALLI

-214 SHDEAMIARGD
+214 SHDEAMIAIGD

-232 HQLVGNCLILNSDE
+232 HKLVGNCLILNSDE

-253 WTSYLSSSHTKLSVL
+253 WSSCLSSSHTKLSVL

-278 LAFFIAFVVAIA
+278 LAFFIALVVAIA

-336 FDKDEIASISTSQN
+336 FDKEEITSISTSQN
-350 IQTIK
+350 IQTVK
-355 PYIEFLSLGMTFD
+355 PYMEFLSLGMTFD

-429 ISDEKLPNIVSGST
+429 ISDEKLPNIVAGTT

-458 MEKEGNVLK
+458 IEKEGNILK

-495 PHGNTLFMNIAEM
+495 PYGNTLFMNIAEM

-543 KDSSAIPEELSRIRA
+543 KDSGAIPEELSRIRA

-647 ASCLLVILSILAIQ
+647 ASCLLVILSILAMQ
-661 VLKLEVS
+661 VLKLEIS
-668 DVFQFYLTSVF
+668 DVFKFYLTSVL

>member
-1 MTYDRIRFRK
+1 
-11 RFQKGGRYMFEIRNL
+11 MFEIRNL
-26 SLSFAGRQLLE
+26 SLSFAGRRLLE

-65 IGLISATDPS
+65 IGLLSATDPS

-84 IDTENK
+84 IDIENK
-90 KSASAFIAEEV
+90 KSVSVFIAEEV
-101 AFVFQGQNLINDLTV
+101 AFVFQGRNLINDLTV

-123 LNFYGLNPDEIES
+123 LNFYDLSPDEIES
-136 KIDTVLADLEIS
+136 KIDTVLADLQIS

-162 EQRVTIARAL
+162 EQRVAIARAL
-172 VTEKTL
+172 VTGKTL

-193 EKVSSLLI
+193 EKISALLI

-214 SHDEAMIARGD
+214 SHDEAMIAIGD

-232 HQLVGNCLILNSDE
+232 HKLVGNCLILNSDE

-253 WTSYLSSSHTKLSVL
+253 WSSCLSSSHTKLSVL
-268 KHRRPFLPRL
+268 KHRRLFLPRL
-278 LAFFIAFVVAIA
+278 LAFFISLVVAIA

-336 FDKDEIASISTSQN
+336 FDKEEITSISTSQN
-350 IQTIK
+350 IQTVN

-429 ISDEKLPNIVSGST
+429 ISDEKLPNIVSGTT

-458 MEKEGNVLK
+458 IEKEGNILK
-467 GDGDLFVKVDKTYP
+467 GDGGLFVKVDKTYP

-495 PHGNTLFMNIAEM
+495 PYGNTLFMNIAEM

-543 KDSSAIPEELSRIRA
+543 KDSGAIPEELSRIRA

-647 ASCLLVILSILAIQ
+647 ASCLLVILSILAMQ
-661 VLKLEVS
+661 VLKLEIS
-668 DVFQFYLTSVF
+668 DVFKFYLTSVF

>member
-1 MTYDRIRFRK
+1 
-11 RFQKGGRYMFEIRNL
+11 MFEIRNL
-26 SLSFAGRQLLE
+26 SLSFAGRRLLE

-65 IGLISATDPS
+65 IGLLFATDPS

-84 IDTENK
+84 IDIENK
-90 KSASAFIAEEV
+90 KSVSVFIAEEV
-101 AFVFQGQNLINDLTV
+101 AFVFQGRNLINDLTV

-123 LNFYGLNPDEIES
+123 LNFYGLSPDEIES
-136 KIDTVLADLEIS
+136 KIDTVLADLQIS

-162 EQRVTIARAL
+162 EQRVAIARAL
-172 VTEKTL
+172 VTGKTL

-193 EKVSSLLI
+193 EKVSALLI

-214 SHDEAMIARGD
+214 SHDEAMIAIGD

-232 HQLVGNCLILNSDE
+232 HKLVENCLILNSDE

-253 WTSYLSSSHTKLSVL
+253 WSSCLSSSHTKLSVL

-278 LAFFIAFVVAIA
+278 LAFFIALVVAIA

-336 FDKDEIASISTSQN
+336 FDKEEITSISTSQN
-350 IQTIK
+350 IQTVK
-355 PYIEFLSLGMTFD
+355 PYMEFLSLGMTFD

-415 DRSNEKG
+415 DRSSEKG

-429 ISDEKLPNIVSGST
+429 ISDEKFPNIVSGTT

-458 MEKEGNVLK
+458 IEKEGNILK

-495 PHGNTLFMNIAEM
+495 PYGNTLFMNIAEM

-528 FPLKSWMPSAIHVLL
+528 FPLKSWIPSAIHVLL
-543 KDSSAIPEELSRIRA
+543 KDSGAIPEELSRIRA

-647 ASCLLVILSILAIQ
+647 ASCLLVILSILAMQ
-661 VLKLEVS
+661 VLKLEIS
-668 DVFQFYLTSVF
+668 DVFKFYLTSVF

>member
-1 MTYDRIRFRK
+1 
-11 RFQKGGRYMFEIRNL
+11 MFEIRNL
-26 SLSFAGRQLLE
+26 SLSFAGRRLLE

-51 YGKSGVGKSSLLNK
+51 YGKSGVGKSYLLNK
-65 IGLISATDPS
+65 IGLLSATDPS

-84 IDTENK
+84 IDIENK
-90 KSASAFIAEEV
+90 KSVSVFIAEEV
-101 AFVFQGQNLINDLTV
+101 AFVFQGRNLINDLTV

-123 LNFYGLNPDEIES
+123 LNFYDLSPDEIES
-136 KIDTVLADLEIS
+136 KIDTVLADLQIS

-162 EQRVTIARAL
+162 EQRVAIARAL
-172 VTEKTL
+172 VTGKTL

-193 EKVSSLLI
+193 EKVSALLI

-214 SHDEAMIARGD
+214 SHDEAMIAIGD

-232 HQLVGNCLILNSDE
+232 HKLVGNCLILNSDE

-253 WTSYLSSSHTKLSVL
+253 WSSCLSSSHTKLSVL

-278 LAFFIAFVVAIA
+278 LAFFISLVVAIA

-336 FDKDEIASISTSQN
+336 FDKEEITSISTSQN
-350 IQTIK
+350 IQTVN

-429 ISDEKLPNIVSGST
+429 ISDEKLPNIVSGTT

-458 MEKEGNVLK
+458 IEKEGNILK

-495 PHGNTLFMNIAEM
+495 PYGNTLFMNIAEM

-543 KDSSAIPEELSRIRA
+543 KDSGAIPEELSRIRA

-647 ASCLLVILSILAIQ
+647 ASCLLVILSILAMQ
-661 VLKLEVS
+661 VLKLEIS
-668 DVFQFYLTSVF
+668 DVFKFYLTSVF

>member
-1 MTYDRIRFRK
+1 
-11 RFQKGGRYMFEIRNL
+11 MFEIRNL
-26 SLSFAGRQLLE
+26 SLSFAGRRLLE

-65 IGLISATDPS
+65 IGLLSATDPS

-84 IDTENK
+84 IDIENK
-90 KSASAFIAEEV
+90 KSVSVFIAEEV
-101 AFVFQGQNLINDLTV
+101 AFVFQGRNLINDLTV

-123 LNFYGLNPDEIES
+123 LNFYDLSPDEIES
-136 KIDTVLADLEIS
+136 KIDTVLADLQIS

-162 EQRVTIARAL
+162 EQRVAIARAL
-172 VTEKTL
+172 VTGKTL

-193 EKVSSLLI
+193 EKVSALLI

-214 SHDEAMIARGD
+214 SHDEAMIAIGD

-232 HQLVGNCLILNSDE
+232 HKLVGNCLILNSDE

-253 WTSYLSSSHTKLSVL
+253 WSSCLSSSHTKLSVL

-278 LAFFIAFVVAIA
+278 LAFFISLIVAIA

-336 FDKDEIASISTSQN
+336 FDKEEITSISTSQN
-350 IQTIK
+350 IQTVN

-429 ISDEKLPNIVSGST
+429 ISDEKLPNIVSGTT

-458 MEKEGNVLK
+458 IEKEGNILK

-495 PHGNTLFMNIAEM
+495 PYGNTLFMNIAEM

-543 KDSSAIPEELSRIRA
+543 KDSGAIPEELSRIRA

-647 ASCLLVILSILAIQ
+647 ASCLLVILSILAMQ
-661 VLKLEVS
+661 VLKLEIS
-668 DVFQFYLTSVF
+668 DVFKFYLTSVF

>member
-1 MTYDRIRFRK
+1 
-11 RFQKGGRYMFEIRNL
+11 MFEIRNL
-26 SLSFAGRQLLE
+26 SLSFAGRRLLE

-65 IGLISATDPS
+65 IGLLSATDPS

-84 IDTENK
+84 IDIENK
-90 KSASAFIAEEV
+90 KSVSVFIAEEV
-101 AFVFQGQNLINDLTV
+101 AFVFQGRNLINDLTV

-123 LNFYGLNPDEIES
+123 LNFYGLSPDEIES
-136 KIDTVLADLEIS
+136 KIDTVLADLQIS

-172 VTEKTL
+172 VTGKTL

-193 EKVSSLLI
+193 EKVSALLI

-214 SHDEAMIARGD
+214 SYDEAMIAIGD

-232 HQLVGNCLILNSDE
+232 HKLVGNCLILNSDE

-253 WTSYLSSSHTKLSVL
+253 WSSCLSSSHTKLSVL

-278 LAFFIAFVVAIA
+278 LAFFIALVVAIA

-336 FDKDEIASISTSQN
+336 FDKEEITSISTSQN
-350 IQTIK
+350 IQTVK
-355 PYIEFLSLGMTFD
+355 PYMEFLSLGMTFD

-429 ISDEKLPNIVSGST
+429 ISDEKLPNIVAGTT

-458 MEKEGNVLK
+458 IEKEGNILK

-495 PHGNTLFMNIAEM
+495 PYGNTLFMNIAEM

-528 FPLKSWMPSAIHVLL
+528 FPLKSWIPSAIHVLL
-543 KDSSAIPEELSRIRA
+543 KDSGAIPEELSRIRA

-647 ASCLLVILSILAIQ
+647 ASCLLVILSILAMQ
-661 VLKLEVS
+661 VLKLEIS
-668 DVFQFYLTSVF
+668 DVFKFYLTSVF

>member
-1 MTYDRIRFRK
+1 
-11 RFQKGGRYMFEIRNL
+11 MFEIRNL
-26 SLSFAGRQLLE
+26 SLSFAGRWLLE

-65 IGLISATDPS
+65 IGLLSATDPS

-84 IDTENK
+84 IDIENK
-90 KSASAFIAEEV
+90 KSVSVFIAEEV
-101 AFVFQGQNLINDLTV
+101 AFVFQGRNLINDLTV

-123 LNFYGLNPDEIES
+123 LNFYDLSPDEIES
-136 KIDTVLADLEIS
+136 KIDTVLADLQIS

-162 EQRVTIARAL
+162 EQRVAIARAL
-172 VTEKTL
+172 VTGKTL

-193 EKVSSLLI
+193 EKVSALLI

-214 SHDEAMIARGD
+214 SHDEAMIAIGD

-232 HQLVGNCLILNSDE
+232 HKLVGNCLILNSDE

-253 WTSYLSSSHTKLSVL
+253 WSSCLSSSHTKLSVL

-278 LAFFIAFVVAIA
+278 LAFFIALVVAIA

-336 FDKDEIASISTSQN
+336 FDKEEITSISTSQN
-350 IQTIK
+350 IQTVK
-355 PYIEFLSLGMTFD
+355 PYMEFLSSGMTFD

-429 ISDEKLPNIVSGST
+429 ISDEKLPNIVSGTT

-458 MEKEGNVLK
+458 IEKEGNILK

-495 PHGNTLFMNIAEM
+495 PYGNTLFMNIAEM

-543 KDSSAIPEELSRIRA
+543 KDSGAIPEELSRIRA

-647 ASCLLVILSILAIQ
+647 ASCLLVILSILAMQ
-661 VLKLEVS
+661 VLKLEIS
-668 DVFQFYLTSVF
+668 DVFKFYLTSVF